1 MNAVKIICD
10 QCGAKHQIGAE
21 KLQDIQKKETFK
33 IRCKNCAQPIVVQTK
48 TLFADQTSQP
58 QANEAQ
64 KVEATNEN
72 AQWFAMIQD
81 QQQGPFVLKQ
91 LRAKWAQSVIDQ
103 NTYVWREGLDG
114 WQMISQLPELQAVWN
129 PVRPTPAIQAKSIQA
144 QANPIQANPIQA
156 MQDDQPATKAFAQQ
170 ASPFVQQA
178 SPFAQFAG
186 TPKPEEP
193 KLPASQTIG
202 YGFDQQSELASDLYA
217 QRSKN
222 LNKNTMSLE
231 QAQPVMQPQVQSF
244 QMSQSFQVQPQAQ
257 SFQKPEDDDLL
268 SSVKAPL
275 LQSSEAN
282 QSSSSAEASFKLKN
296 QRNENSVLFSLES
309 IEGGKSDI
317 KILNGNADREASG
330 LIDLS
335 SLGND
340 LNVVSKPTFQLPSNR
355 TLITKQNQSFQ
366 TIAIVLVSLFSI
378 SGLVLGSLWIYNTYI
393 QPPQKTENKIVFAN
407 ANQTIQTPQ
416 TTQVT
421 SVEKTSVADAQNTP
435 STDTAVQAQTNS
447 EEKKKTEKP
456 NIEVAEKKRV
466 EKVAEKTVE
475 RVEKVEKTTEK
486 VEPKK
491 TTPPVVT
498 SAKPATNVNDL
509 LKNLRGGG
517 GGTATPP
524 PVIGSSNSN
533 RGDLPE
539 KLGKADVLGSIQ
551 PQIPNVKRC
560 SDRDPSLTGT
570 VKVKIQVAN
579 TGNVTGANVEN
590 DPFAGTPVGACV
602 ERVVKSIK
610 FPQFSS
616 PSMSFTFPFALP

>member
-58 QANEAQ
+58 QVANHAQPVEAANE
-64 KVEATNEN
+64 NLSEN

-103 NTYVWREGLDG
+103 STYVWREGLDG
-114 WQMISQLPELQAVWN
+114 WQMISQLPELQSVWK
-129 PVRPTPAIQAKSIQA
+129 PTKTATPAVQAKPVQVQVQS
-144 QANPIQANPIQA
+144 PIQLQPA
-156 MQDDQPATKAFAQQ
+156 QDEMPATKAFAQQ
-170 ASPFVQQA
+170 S

-231 QAQPVMQPQVQSF
+231 QAQPMMQQ
-244 QMSQSFQVQPQAQ
+244 QAQ
-257 SFQKPEDDDLL
+257 PFVQTQQAQPFAKSDDDDLL

-275 LQSSEAN
+275 LQASESN
-282 QSSSSAEASFKLKN
+282 QSSPEASFKLKN

-309 IEGGKSDI
+309 LEGGKSDI
-317 KILNGNADREASG
+317 KILNANADREASG

-335 SLGND
+335 SLGDD
-340 LNVVSKPTFQLPSNR
+340 LSVVSKPIQFASNR

-366 TIAIVLVSLFSI
+366 TVAIVLVSLFSI
-378 SGLVLGSLWIYNTYI
+378 SGLVLGSLWIYNTYLN
-393 QPPQKTENKIVFAN
+393 PAQKNDKIVMTSNIAQN
-407 ANQTIQTPQ
+407 TQMAQNTSVDQQSNQKQMVGDQKNMLASQETQSANQTQ
-416 TTQVT
+416 
-421 SVEKTSVADAQNTP
+421 A
-435 STDTAVQAQTNS
+435 STDI
-447 EEKKKTEKP
+447 EKKKEKSTSEP
-456 NIEVAEKKRV
+456 AEKKKI
-466 EKVAEKTVE
+466 EKAEKAE
-475 RVEKVEKTTEK
+475 KAEKVEKVEKVVEK

-491 TTPPVVT
+491 TIPTPVASNT
-498 SAKPATNVNDL
+498 KSTTNVNDL
-509 LKNLRGGG
+509 LKNLRGGGGG

-533 RGDLPE
+533 RDDLLE
-539 KLGKADVLGSIQ
+539 KLGKSDVLGSIQ

-579 TGNVTGANVEN
+579 TGNVTDASVEN
-590 DPFAGTPVGACV
+590 DPFAGTPVGSCV
-602 ERVVKSIK
+602 ERVVKGIK
-610 FPQFSS
+610 FPAFSN